1 MVHHCGVN
9 TSFPPPGRPAWTRRS
24 LLLAPLAA
32 LAVPSSQA
40 AQTAQTAQTAQ
51 AAQGASAAPPVPVP
65 VASPAAAAPLPAE
78 AASAPV
84 YPVRL
89 PPPARLA
96 YTLRSGMLRGSGQL
110 HWAPAG
116 DGYRLTLEGT
126 VFGMSVLSW
135 TSEGRLDASGLVPRR
150 FTDKRLN
157 RDPRIANFDHD
168 RRRITYAGRS
178 DERPLFEGAQ
188 DRLSWMVQLPAIL
201 LADAS
206 LQAVGRRVALY
217 VSGARA
223 DAGVWAFE
231 AQGREALDLPG
242 ARVPD
247 ALHLIRVSRKDGD
260 NQADAWLDPA
270 RGLLPVRAR
279 FSDGD
284 GGDVTDFVLS
294 G

>member
-1 MVHHCGVN
+1 MN
-9 TSFPPPGRPAWTRRS
+9 TSSPPPDRATWTRRS
-24 LLLAPLAA
+24 LLLAPLAS
-32 LAVPSSQA
+32 LAAPSAVA
-40 AQTAQTAQTAQ
+40 AQTMTRTAQ
-51 AAQGASAAPPVPVP
+51 AAGTAPAASAVAPP
-65 VASPAAAAPLPAE
+65 APAPAPAP

-89 PPPARLA
+89 PPAARLA
-96 YTLRSGMLRGSGQL
+96 YTLRSGVLRGSGHM

-126 VFGMSVLSW
+126 VFGMAVLSW
-135 TSEGRLDASGLVPRR
+135 TSEGRLDASGLAPRR

-157 RDPRIANFDHD
+157 RDPRIAHFDHD

-178 DERPLFEGAQ
+178 DEQPWYEGAQ
-188 DRLSWMVQLPAIL
+188 DRLSWMVQLPAVL
-201 LADAS
+201 LADPA
-206 LQAVGRRVALY
+206 LQAPGRRVALY
-217 VSGARA
+217 VCGARA
-223 DAGVWAFE
+223 DASVWTFE
-231 AQGREALDLPG
+231 TQGREALDLPG

-260 NQADAWLDPA
+260 SQADAWLDPA

-284 GGDVTDFVLS
+284 GKDVTDFLLA